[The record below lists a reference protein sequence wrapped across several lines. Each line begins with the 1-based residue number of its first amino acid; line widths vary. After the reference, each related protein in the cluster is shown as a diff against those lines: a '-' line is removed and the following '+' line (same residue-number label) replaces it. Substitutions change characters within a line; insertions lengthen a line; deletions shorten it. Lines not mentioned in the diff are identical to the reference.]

1 MSAALA
7 QLVKLKNAATK
18 RQLSTKDKSRLGGR
32 MSLKASDHF
41 IDYKLGLSLSWY
53 LITSCNVA
61 RKIYKKNWLIF
72 RQFNEVKMWRI
83 WMIIEKLGGL
93 PKKDFD

>member
-1 MSAALA
+1 MMSAALA

-53 LITSCNVA
+53 LITSSIVA
-61 RKIYKKNWLIF
+61 SKIYEKNWPAF
-72 RQFNEVKMWRI
+72 RQFHKNVTNLNE
-83 WMIIEKLGGL
+83 LT
-93 PKKDFD
+93 